1 MDWDHYGKELAEL
14 KAMPGS
20 VRGTDDAQ
28 AVKDFDDRFTKMI
41 EELNLIQPDYQACI
55 EDQEAL
61 TKLFRLQGE
70 DPDAAHELLKQSPLA
85 VQVICVM
92 RFALATYV
100 LPLRDTDGTPLG
112 DAFKVFSQR
121 YQGLLAKGEKLPKR
135 DELAA

>member
-1 MDWDHYGKELAEL
+1 MDWDHYLVELSEL

-28 AVKDFDDRFTKMI
+28 AVKDFDARLTKMI
-41 EELNLIQPDYQACI
+41 NGLNLIQPDYQPCI

-61 TKLFRLQGE
+61 TTLFRLQGE
-70 DPDAAHELLKQSPLA
+70 DSEAAHELLKRSPLA

-92 RFALATYV
+92 RFALATYT
-100 LPLRDTDGTPLG
+100 LPLRDVDGTPLG

-121 YQGLLAKGEKLPKR
+121 YQGLLAKGEKLPSR